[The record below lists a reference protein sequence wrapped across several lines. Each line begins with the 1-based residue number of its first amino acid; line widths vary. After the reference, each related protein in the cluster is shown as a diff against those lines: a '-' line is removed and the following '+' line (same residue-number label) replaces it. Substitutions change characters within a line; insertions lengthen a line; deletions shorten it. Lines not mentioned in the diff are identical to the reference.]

1 MGLMG
6 GAAKSKGKGR
16 VELGVELGKGEVVNG
31 LERLEVSLVN
41 RVLQDP
47 AEPSALLDLRFYST
61 TLA

>member
-16 VELGVELGKGEVVNG
+16 VELGVKLGKGEVVNG

-41 RVLQDP
+41 R